1 MNAMLSLVSVLVLAA
16 APATPVVRATVY
28 PDRAQVVRRGELP
41 CGPRAMLRF
50 ENLPPSAEA
59 TSFRAATDTGTVEG
73 LRVEAHPQL
82 DAYSKPVVDAE
93 KELHD
98 LRQKQAALQDDRS
111 RAEQEA
117 AQSASYGEV
126 TATLLSREMVED
138 KPNTN
143 AWNGALDAQLDGQLR
158 ANQAVVKV
166 DAQLRDVELKMA
178 SVNARLAQMQAAA
191 ARSTTT
197 AEVLVSCPAGK
208 TAQVELTYLVGGAG
222 WQPAYEARADEGAG
236 AVELTTFATV
246 RQATGEPWNHAQL
259 ILSTAVP
266 RQSATPPEI
275 QPLRVGASEKSEERK
290 VLVRRDEETKHAEVS
305 TADATATTPAAGKP
319 LRAADQGLSVQL
331 SAPEPSDVPGDGTP
345 SRVFV
350 ARNKLPAKFALRT
363 APKLAP
369 FVFRVADLTNSAPFP
384 LLAGPI
390 DAFRGAGFLGR
401 TALERVAV
409 GAPFH
414 VTFGIDEAVKVKRTV
429 LQEIQRQTGV
439 FGGNQRF
446 SFAYQFEVANYQSG
460 ARHIEL
466 AEHVPVSEL
475 DDVKVELETKTT
487 AGFDLQRDDGIV
499 TWKLDL
505 PAGSTKKVNLA
516 FHVDVPSSYD
526 TSGL

>member
-1 MNAMLSLVSVLVLAA
+1 MLSLVSAFVLAA
-16 APATPVVRATVY
+16 SAPTPTPVVRATVY
-28 PDRAQVVRRGELP
+28 PDRAQVVRRGALA
-41 CGPRAMLRF
+41 CGPRALLRF
-50 ENLPPSAEA
+50 ENLPPSADA
-59 TSFRAATDTGTVEG
+59 TSFRAAADNGTVEG
-73 LRVEAHPQL
+73 LRVESIPQL
-82 DAYSKPVVDAE
+82 DAYAKPVVDAE
-93 KELHD
+93 KELRD
-98 LRQKQAALQDDRS
+98 LRQKRATLQDDRT

-117 AQSASYGEV
+117 AQSSAYGDV
-126 TATLLSREMVED
+126 TATLLSREMIDD

-143 AWNGALDAQLDGQLR
+143 AWNGALDAELDGQLR

-166 DAQLRDVELKMA
+166 DAQLRDVDLQIA
-178 SVNARLAQMQAAA
+178 SVNAHLSQMQAAA
-191 ARSTTT
+191 ARSQTT
-197 AEVLVSCPAGK
+197 AEVLVSCPAGR

-222 WQPAYEARADEGAG
+222 WQPAYEARADESAG
-236 AVELTTFATV
+236 NVELTTFATV

-275 QPLRVGASEKSEERK
+275 QPLRVGATEKTDERK
-290 VLVRRDEETKHAEVS
+290 VLVRRDEETKHAELS
-305 TADATATTPAAGKP
+305 GADASTPIAGKQ

-350 ARNKLPAKFALRT
+350 ARTKLPAKFALRT

-369 FVFRVADLTNSAPFP
+369 FVFRVADVTNNAPFP

-390 DAFRGAGFLGR
+390 DAFRNAGFLGR
-401 TALERVAV
+401 TSLERVAV

-414 VTFGIDEAVKVKRTV
+414 VTFGIDESVKVKRTV
-429 LQEIQRQTGV
+429 LQEIQRQTGI

-446 SFAYQFEVANYQSG
+446 SFSYQFEVANYQSSG
-460 ARHIEL
+460 RKIEL

-475 DDVKVELETKTT
+475 DDVKVELDPKTT
-487 AGFDLQRDDGIV
+487 TGFDLQRDDGIV
-499 TWKLDL
+499 TWTLNLSPGTTRKID
-505 PAGSTKKVNLA
+505 LA